1 MNNYISLLAGA
12 LLGALLAWLWTRSRS
27 AALAERLAAAE
38 RTAGELPPLRDGN
51 EKLKVRLGEIEQRLR
66 SETEKLSWIDGARKE
81 MENVFK
87 ALASDALRENS
98 GQAIADARDKVVT
111 PLADTLDRLDRQV
124 REMESKRE
132 GAYGELARQLGD
144 IQRTN
149 TELTR
154 TTTTLSQ
161 ALKDSGV
168 RGRWGEMQLRR
179 VVELAG
185 LAKHVDFTEQ
195 EKAEEGRPD
204 MVVRL
209 PNGGCL
215 PVDAKANMTAYLEA
229 LSAPDDK
236 SRKAKM
242 DEHGKRVRE
251 QVRKLGEKKYWE
263 QFESAPEF
271 VVMFIPV
278 ESSLSAAFE
287 SQPTLMEYAMESRVL
302 LATPVTLLALLKAVA
317 FGWQQQNVAMSIR
330 EIERECKELHARL
343 IPFVEHVRA
352 MGSGL
357 ENAVDAYNRGVG
369 SLKSRILPVA
379 ERIKA
384 LGAGSGEMPEP
395 AEIEDRPR
403 KADL

>member
-1 MNNYISLLAGA
+1 MNIPAAFLAGLA
-12 LLGALLAWLWTRSRS
+12 LGAVLAWLWSRTRS
-27 AALAERLAAAE
+27 AALAERLSAAE
-38 RTAGELPPLRDGN
+38 RTVGEFSPLRDEN
-51 EKLKVRLGEIEQRLR
+51 EKLKVRLGELEQKLR
-66 SETEKLSWIDGARKE
+66 SETEKLSWIDGARRE
-81 MENVFK
+81 MEIVFK
-87 ALASDALRENS
+87 ALAADALRENS
-98 GQAIADARDKVVT
+98 GQAIADARDKVVI
-111 PLADTLDRLDRQV
+111 PLADTLNRLDRQV
-124 REMESKRE
+124 RELEGKRE

-144 IQRTN
+144 IQVAN
-149 TELTR
+149 AELTR

-161 ALKDSGV
+161 ALRDSGV

-185 LAKHVDFTEQ
+185 LQKHVDFTEQ

-229 LSAPDDK
+229 LSAPDER

-242 DEHGKRVRE
+242 DEHGRKVRE
-251 QVRKLGEKKYWE
+251 QARKLGEKKYWE

-271 VVMFIPV
+271 VVMFVPV
-278 ESSLSAAFE
+278 ESCLSAAFE

-302 LATPVTLLALLKAVA
+302 LATPVTLLALLKSVA
-317 FGWQQQNVAMSIR
+317 FGWQQQNVAEGIK
-330 EIERECKELHARL
+330 EIERECRELHARL

-352 MGSGL
+352 MGTGL
-357 ENAVDAYNRGVG
+357 EGAVDAYNRGVG

-379 ERIKA
+379 ERIA
-384 LGAGSGEMPEP
+384 ELGAGGGEMPEP
-395 AEIEDRPR
+395 KAIEDRPR
-403 KADL
+403 KADI